1 VMIAI
6 FLDLCAT
13 VSAFNLLPFIM
24 LDNRYRWL
32 LLNPSWFA
40 LFGHCI
46 DLAEYQRQGSHYR
59 EMDRRSEEQWLNSIG
74 RERVKPESQKLK
86 KLIACKSKEGYNYY
100 NGTRKYIDVLQ

>member
-1 VMIAI
+1 MSHFTVMIAI

-32 LLNPSWFA
+32 LLNPSWFV

-46 DLAEYQRQGSHYR
+46 DLAEYQRQSSHYR
-59 EMDRRSEEQWLNSIG
+59 EVDRLSEEQWLSSIG
-74 RERVKPESQKLK
+74 RGRVNQESQKLK
-86 KLIACKSKEGYNYY
+86 KLIA
-100 NGTRKYIDVLQ
+100 